1 MDDDEA
7 GVLMVC
13 IFKVISKVDFKVQP
27 ARTTFSY
34 GESGLYSIQYDV
46 RQFTKVTPPHF
57 LDTSNMLEF

>member
-1 MDDDEA
+1 
-7 GVLMVC
+7 MVC

-34 GESGLYSIQYDV
+34 SESGLYSIQYDV